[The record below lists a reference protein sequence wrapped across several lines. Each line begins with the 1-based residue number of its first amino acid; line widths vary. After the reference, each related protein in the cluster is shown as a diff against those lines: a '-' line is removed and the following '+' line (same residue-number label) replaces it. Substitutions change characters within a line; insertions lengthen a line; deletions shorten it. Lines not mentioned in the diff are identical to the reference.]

1 MKKINDFQQEGFVI
15 SSLSLSLILRLPKA
29 FIHVISE
36 ANVGH

>member
-15 SSLSLSLILRLPKA
+15 SSLSLILRLPKA